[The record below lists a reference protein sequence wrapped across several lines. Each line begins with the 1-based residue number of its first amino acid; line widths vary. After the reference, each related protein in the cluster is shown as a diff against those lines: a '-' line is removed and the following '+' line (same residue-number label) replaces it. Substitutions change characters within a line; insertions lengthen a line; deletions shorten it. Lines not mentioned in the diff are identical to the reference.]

1 LNFVPPVAIVK
12 EEGTMNIE
20 LSPQEKSLLTE
31 LLEHE
36 VEDVRTE
43 IRHTQNYDVKLSLE
57 NREKVVRELL
67 NKVSG

>member
-1 LNFVPPVAIVK
+1 LNFVPPGAIVK
-12 EEGTMNIE
+12 EGGTMNIE

-43 IRHTQNYDVKLSLE
+43 IRHTQNYDVKLTLE